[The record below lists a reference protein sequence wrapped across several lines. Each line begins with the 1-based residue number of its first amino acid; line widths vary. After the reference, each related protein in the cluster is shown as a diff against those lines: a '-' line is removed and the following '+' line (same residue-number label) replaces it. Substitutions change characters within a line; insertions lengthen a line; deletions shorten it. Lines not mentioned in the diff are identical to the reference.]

1 MRIATM
7 TDGRQNRLALGH
19 DERWY
24 DVGDA
29 STESAITVLLKG
41 VDAARVFVTVERALS
56 QDFAPVMPLLPSR
69 NVMCL
74 GKNFVAHAEEFAL
87 FNRDAEVVPSAPI
100 IFTKAVAAL
109 CGPTDSLVV
118 QEGLAHQ
125 LDYETELAVVIG
137 KSGRNIGA
145 DSAGEYIAAYT
156 VINDVTARDLQ
167 ALHAQWFL
175 GKSLPGASPMG
186 PVLVTPDEL
195 DPLGDRLLSTWVN
208 GELRQRAALSD
219 MIVSVEQ
226 AIATISRVVPLQVGD
241 VIAMGTPAGV
251 AVSFDPPRFLQNG
264 DHIVSEIEGIGRLE
278 NTVCIV

>member
-7 TDGRQNRLALGH
+7 TDGREKRLAFAH
-19 DERWY
+19 DRRWY
-24 DVGDA
+24 DAGDA
-29 STESAITVLLKG
+29 STESVIAVLLNG
-41 VDAARVFVTVERALS
+41 AAAARVFVTAERELS
-56 QDFAPVMPLLPSR
+56 EDFVPVMPLIPSR

-74 GKNFVAHAEEFAL
+74 GKNFVAHAEEFAS

-118 QEGLAHQ
+118 EEGLAHQ

-145 DSAGEYIAAYT
+145 DSASEHIAAYT
-156 VINDVTARDLQ
+156 VINDLTARDLQ

-175 GKSLPGASPMG
+175 GKSLPGASPVG
-186 PVLVTPDEL
+186 PVLVTPEEL
-195 DPLGDRLLSTWVN
+195 SPLGDHLLSTWVN

-219 MIVSVEQ
+219 MIVGVEQ
-226 AIATISRVVPLQVGD
+226 AIETISRIVPLQVGD

-251 AVSFDPPRFLQNG
+251 AVSFDPPRFLQHG

>member
-1 MRIATM
+1 MRLATM
-7 TDGRQNRLALGH
+7 TDGLESRLALADDG
-19 DERWY
+19 RWY
-24 DVGDA
+24 DLGE
-29 STESAITVLLKG
+29 SNTEAVLSVLTAG
-41 VDAARVFVTVERALS
+41 AERAKTLLS
-56 QDFAPVMPLLPSR
+56 PERELSEGFVPAIPLLPSR

-100 IFTKAVAAL
+100 VFTKAVAAL
-109 CGPTDSLVV
+109 CGPTDDIIVD
-118 QEGLAHQ
+118 GHLASQ

-137 KSGRNIGA
+137 KPGRNIPVDRASEFIVG
-145 DSAGEYIAAYT
+145 YT

-167 ALHAQWFL
+167 AIHAQWFL
-175 GKSLPGASPMG
+175 GKSLPAASPMG
-186 PVLVTPDEL
+186 PILVTPEEL
-195 DPLGDRLLSTWVN
+195 DPRGDRLLSTWIN

-226 AIATISRVVPLQVGD
+226 AIATISGILPLQAGD

-264 DHIVSEIEGIGRLE
+264 DHIVSEVEGIGRLE
-278 NTVCIV
+278 NTVRIK